1 MIKDILAQIVAHKK
15 NEVAHNKQIIS
26 ELQLKKSAYFNSN
39 IISLKQN
46 LLDDKHSGII
56 AEFKRKSPSKGW
68 INQTADVKQ
77 VTNAYTAFG
86 ASCLSVLTDNHFFG
100 GSNEDLLIAR
110 ENNISI
116 LRKDFIIDEYQLL
129 EAKSI
134 GADVV
139 LLIAAC
145 LTSERTKQLAKFA
158 KDLGLEILLELHREE
173 ELENICEEVDFV
185 GVNNRNLKTFEVDT
199 ENSIR
204 IMKNLP
210 EDMLCIAESGIDN
223 VEILLELKRA
233 GFKGFLI
240 GEYFMKEQNP
250 GDAFKQYVQKINSRK

>member
-15 NEVAHNKQIIS
+15 NEVAFNKEKVS
-26 ELQLKKSAYFNSN
+26 EEQLKDSPYFNRN

-68 INQTADVKQ
+68 INQNADVKE
-77 VTNAYTAFG
+77 VTNKYTAFG

-100 GSNEDLLIAR
+100 GSSEDLIKAR

-134 GADVV
+134 GADVI

-145 LTSERTKQLAKFA
+145 LTPERTKELAKFA
-158 KDLGLEILLELHREE
+158 KDLGLEILLELHGEE
-173 ELENICEEVDFV
+173 ELEHICEEVDFV

-204 IMKNLP
+204 IMKSLP
-210 EDMLCIAESGIDN
+210 PDKLCIAESGIDN
-223 VEILLELKRA
+223 VEILMELKRA

-240 GEYFMKEQNP
+240 GEYFMREENP
-250 GDAFKQYVQKINSRK
+250 GDAFKEYVEKVNNSK